1 MADRTRRGM
10 LIKNTGPDEVQ
21 VDMKSR
27 VLRLR
32 SGEEH
37 VITPE
42 EVRDPRLRRALQ
54 ERSISIVRP
63 ASKAE
68 EEALQERLEAEDAS

>member
-10 LIKNTGPDEVQ
+10 IIKNNGPDEVRVEMQ
-21 VDMKSR
+21 SR

-32 SGEEH
+32 SGEER
-37 VITPE
+37 VITPS

-63 ASKAE
+63 ATEAE
-68 EEALQERLEAEDAS
+68 EEALQDRLGDDEA

>member
-1 MADRTRRGM
+1 MVDRTRRGM
-10 LIKNTGPDEVQ
+10 LIKNNGPDEVR
-21 VDMKSR
+21 VGMTSR
-27 VLRLR
+27 TLRLR
-32 SGEEH
+32 SGEEQL
-37 VITPE
+37 ITPE

-54 ERSISIVRP
+54 KRSISIVRP

>member
-1 MADRTRRGM
+1 MI
-10 LIKNTGPDEVQ
+10 IKNNGPDEVR

-32 SGEEH
+32 SGEEQ
-37 VITPE
+37 VITPS

-63 ASKAE
+63 ATEAE
-68 EEALQERLEAEDAS
+68 EEALQRRLNEDTESA